1 MEYKYTIMLE
11 KIRLAHDVYFEEAD
25 ELLSRGDLVQASEKY
40 YKAAEEAIKYL
51 TYVNSIKVEKWD
63 LKTINSAVYELS
75 KKYGDF
81 VLEAWKSAVA
91 LDTVNLSKDLIT
103 HLREDIKKLIEIAD
117 RELYNQLAKRS

>member
-1 MEYKYTIMLE
+1 MLE

-51 TYVNSIKVEKWD
+51 IYVNSIKVEEWD

>member
-51 TYVNSIKVEKWD
+51 IYVNSIKVEEWD